1 MHVDYVPSQYE
12 TGNAINEPLISGI
25 TTITTLPSIEI
36 IAEPSSVQALALQ
49 NGSISIDANLTDESY
64 AEDLTYQWILN
75 GEDVTLSL
83 IHI

>member
-25 TTITTLPSIEI
+25 TTVNTLPAIEI

-49 NGSISIDANLTDESY
+49 NGSISIDSTLTDNSY
-64 AEDLTYQWILN
+64 ASDLTYQWIL
-75 GEDVTLSL
+75 LSL